1 MMTVLL
7 YLLLIGG
14 VLIFMSQASY
24 AYVIAKVN
32 VSTAERRVH
41 CLHHAV
47 HSVCGILTVLAA
59 ITLLVGNNQN
69 SAAFI
74 CVVGCALLL
83 IDAVIYLICSHIKGF
98 AARRDA
104 IKRKWQGEKV
114 FGPEHDREVSEY
126 RVLKEISQKNLFR
139 DAIHFTFFMIL
150 FLIACR

>member
-7 YLLLIGG
+7 FLLLIGG
-14 VLIFMSQASY
+14 LLIFMSQASY

-41 CLHHAV
+41 FLHHAV

-59 ITLLVGNNQN
+59 VTLLVGNNQN
-69 SAAFI
+69 SVAFI
-74 CVVGCALLL
+74 CVVACALLL
-83 IDAVIYLICSHIKGF
+83 IDAVIYLICSHNMGF

-126 RVLKEISQKNLFR
+126 RVLKEITEKNLLR
-139 DAIHFTFFMIL
+139 DAIHFAFYVLL

>member
-1 MMTVLL
+1 MTVLL

-14 VLIFMSQASY
+14 LLIFMSQASY

-41 CLHHAV
+41 FLHHAV

-59 ITLLVGNNQN
+59 VTLLVGNNQN
-69 SAAFI
+69 SVAFI
-74 CVVGCALLL
+74 YVAACALIL
-83 IDAVIYLICSHIKGF
+83 IDAVIYLICSHIKSF

-104 IKRKWQGEKV
+104 IKRKWKGEKV
-114 FGPEHDREVSEY
+114 FGPEHDSEVSEY
-126 RVLKEISQKNLFR
+126 RALKEITEKNLLR
-139 DAIHFTFFMIL
+139 DAIHFAFYVLL

>member
-14 VLIFMSQASY
+14 LLIFMSQASY

-41 CLHHAV
+41 CLHHAI
-47 HSVCGILTVLAA
+47 HSVCGILTVLATV
-59 ITLLVGNNQN
+59 TLLVENNQN
-69 SAAFI
+69 SVVFI
-74 CVVGCALLL
+74 CIVAWALLL
-83 IDAVIYLICSHIKGF
+83 IDAVIYLICSHIKRF

-114 FGPEHDREVSEY
+114 FGPEHDSEVSEY
-126 RVLKEISQKNLFR
+126 RVLKEITQKNLFR

>member
-14 VLIFMSQASY
+14 LLIFMSQASY

-41 CLHHAV
+41 FLHHAV

-59 ITLLVGNNQN
+59 VTLLVGNNQN
-69 SAAFI
+69 SVAFI
-74 CVVGCALLL
+74 YVAACALIL
-83 IDAVIYLICSHIKGF
+83 IDAVIYLICSHIKSF

-104 IKRKWQGEKV
+104 IKRKWKGEKV
-114 FGPEHDREVSEY
+114 FGPEHDSEVSEY
-126 RVLKEISQKNLFR
+126 RVLKEITEKNLLR
-139 DAIHFTFFMIL
+139 DAIHFAFYVLL